1 MVNEAEKTPEE
12 VFEFELFFVF
22 LLATE
27 LDAQLLDGFVVEIVE
42 IEELVVLLEQ
52 VAV

>member
-1 MVNEAEKTPEE
+1 MVNEAEKTPEK
-12 VFEFELFFVF
+12 VFKFELFFVF
-22 LLATE
+22 FLATE
-27 LDAQLLDGFVVEIVE
+27 LEAQLLNGVVVEIVE